1 MQNLTVYFKTCLT
14 PTQSYMDF
22 EALFQFLNDLQNN
35 NHKEWM
41 DAHRKRYQA
50 VRSSFITWLDELDA
64 KLAAIDPEY
73 YPTPGKKGINRIN
86 NNLLFHP
93 NKPVYKDHF
102 GAGLDQKTKQGD
114 FYIHI
119 GLSEC
124 LLAGGYWKP
133 ENKIVSSIREA
144 IDYNGEE
151 LVRILNK
158 KSFKNTFGNLYHD
171 NDMLKSAPKGYNKD
185 HEHIDLLRHRT
196 FAVVHELKTEEVLKD
211 DFMDKVIMVYKEML
225 PFRKYLRQAVTV

>member
-1 MQNLTVYFKTCLT
+1 
-14 PTQSYMDF
+14 MDF
-22 EALFQFLNDLQNN
+22 AALFEFLADLQKN

-41 DAHRKRYQA
+41 DANRKRYHS
-50 VRSSFITWLDELDA
+50 VRNSFIKWLDELDGI
-64 KLAAIDPEY
+64 LEEIDPEY

-102 GAGLDQKTKQGD
+102 GAGLDQRSKQGD

-133 ENKIVSSIREA
+133 DHKTLNSIREA
-144 IDYNGEE
+144 IDYNGNE
-151 LVRILNK
+151 LIDILNK
-158 KSFKNTFGNLYHD
+158 PSFQNTFGGLYPD
-171 NDMLKSAPKGYNKD
+171 EDILKKAPKGYSPD
-185 HEHIDLLRHRT
+185 HEYIDLLKHKT
-196 FAVVHELKTEEVLKD
+196 FAVIHPLTHDDVLATN
-211 DFMDKVIMVYKEML
+211 FSEKVIKVYKEML
-225 PFRKYLRQAVTV
+225 PFRRYFRQVVTV

>member
-1 MQNLTVYFKTCLT
+1 
-14 PTQSYMDF
+14 MDF
-22 EALFQFLNDLQNN
+22 NALFRFLADLQQN

-41 DAHRKRYQA
+41 DANRKRYQQI
-50 VRSSFITWLDELDA
+50 RSSFVAWLDELDT
-64 KLAAIDPEY
+64 KLATIDPDY
-73 YPTPGKKGINRIN
+73 FPTPGKKGINRIN

-102 GAGLDQKTKQGD
+102 GAGLDQKSKQGD

-133 ENKIVSSIREA
+133 DHKTLNSIREA

-151 LVRILNK
+151 LVKILNK
-158 KSFKNTFGNLYHD
+158 KSFKNTFGGLYPD
-171 NDMLKSAPKGYNKD
+171 QDQLKKAPKGYSAD
-185 HEHIDLLRHRT
+185 HEFIDLLRNRT
-196 FAVVHELKTEEVLKD
+196 FAVIHPLTKEDILKD
-211 DFMDKVIMVYKEML
+211 DFTEKVIKVYKEML
-225 PFRKYLRQAVTV
+225 PFRRYLNQATTV